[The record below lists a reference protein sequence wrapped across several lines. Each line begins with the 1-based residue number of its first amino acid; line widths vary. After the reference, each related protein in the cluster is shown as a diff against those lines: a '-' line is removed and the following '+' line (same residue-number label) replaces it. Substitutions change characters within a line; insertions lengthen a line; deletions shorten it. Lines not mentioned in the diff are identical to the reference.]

1 MPQCGTKSWWTTPPG
16 YTTSDEDEECRKLD
30 SAGVL
35 VPALTPFRPDLSPDT
50 EAFLG
55 HCRWLLD
62 QGADGLAVFGT
73 TSEAN
78 SLGVDERMMLLEYL
92 LDNGISA
99 DVLMPGTGTSA
110 LTDTVKLT
118 SHAVAH
124 GCAGVLMLPPF
135 YYKGVSDEGLYASY
149 AEIVQRVGDSA
160 LNIYLYHIPPIS
172 QIGISLALIGRLLNE
187 FPDSIV
193 GLKDSSGDW
202 QNTASI
208 LKEYPTLATFCGSE
222 VFLLDTLRNGG
233 AGSIT
238 AVGNVN
244 VSGIRKIFESWREP
258 NAESLQNHITRI
270 NRHIR
275 DFALIPALKIIA
287 ADYYDAPEWQLV
299 RPPLCSLNE
308 GSAESL
314 LNGLGDLGFKMGDST
329 SGSES

>member
-1 MPQCGTKSWWTTPPG
+1 MSRSPFS
-16 YTTSDEDEECRKLD
+16 
-30 SAGVL
+30 GVL
-35 VPALTPFRPDLSPDT
+35 VPALTPFKPDLSPDAD
-50 EAFLG
+50 AFLR
-55 HCRWLLD
+55 HCRWLLE

-92 LDNGISA
+92 LDNDIPPYR
-99 DVLMPGTGTSA
+99 LMPGTGTSA

-118 SHAVAH
+118 GHAVSR

-149 AEIVQRVGDSA
+149 SEVIQRVGDETLS
-160 LNIYLYHIPPIS
+160 IYLYHIPPIS
-172 QIGISLALIGRLLNE
+172 QIGLSLDLIGRLLGK

-202 QNTASI
+202 NNTASI

-222 VFLLDTLRNGG
+222 VFLLETLRNGG

-244 VSGIRKIFESWREP
+244 VARIRKIFERWQEP
-258 NAESLQNHITRI
+258 DAESLQQQVSEI
-270 NRHIR
+270 NACIR
-275 DFALIPALKIIA
+275 ELALIPALKAIA
-287 ADYYDAPEWQLV
+287 ADFYDTSDWQIV
-299 RPPLCSLNE
+299 RPPLRSLE
-308 GSAESL
+308 TSDADGL
-314 LNGLGDLGFKMGDST
+314 IRRLGDLGFTMGELPSE
-329 SGSES
+329 SGSPQSNA